1 MQKLLPNISADKQTM
16 KGNYIMKKMYNEPE
30 IEVVNFTV
38 EDVMASSTTVPT
50 GGGGTDDFPMI
61 YF

>member
-1 MQKLLPNISADKQTM
+1 MQKLLPHISADKKIGDYT
-16 KGNYIMKKMYNEPE
+16 MKKMYNEPE

-38 EDVMASSTTVPT
+38 EDVMASSTAVPT

>member
-1 MQKLLPNISADKQTM
+1 MQELLPHISADKLTM